1 VSPPAHAAAGFTRK
15 IARRILA
22 LGMVEQSVC
31 RQVSK
36 ERRYTPAGFSL
47 VFAPHGG
54 PQMVWLS
61 FQHSLGRL
69 TQPVER
75 SGQPSLLEAS
85 LKMNRNNVEAPVPD
99 RPNITATPAH
109 GFGFL
114 VHADVLSGR

>member
-22 LGMVEQSVC
+22 LGMVEQSVR

-36 ERRYTPAGFSL
+36 GRRFTPAGFSL

-69 TQPVER
+69 TQPVKR
-75 SGQPSLLEAS
+75 SGQPIAARSVFED
-85 LKMNRNNVEAPVPD
+85 E
-99 RPNITATPAH
+99 
-109 GFGFL
+109 
-114 VHADVLSGR
+114 